1 MTAAAR
7 CCVAPRAL
15 TRLLTLCA
23 QDVPS
28 LGSAGDI
35 VDVSP
40 GHARN
45 YLVPG
50 RMAVPVRAPGRGRG
64 AAAQAAAQ
72 AEESAAAPRAAAAGK
87 DDPARALEEAQEA
100 VRRLT
105 VAPLV
110 RAGAAR
116 LPSWLANPDRAA
128 PALAQVMR
136 VLVDAATGQ
145 PRAGVSAKQLLA
157 AVRARKHVALPA
169 ECLRLDAPLAELG
182 EHAVP
187 LRFDAQQLPGEHT
200 LTVLVKKK
208 L

>member
-1 MTAAAR
+1 MLCRVRGSAAHAARALHASAAASVRVKLEKARDR
-7 CCVAPRAL
+7 CCALLRGASRAHAPPHAL
-15 TRLLTLCA
+15 RT

-35 VDVSP
+35 VEVSP

-128 PALAQVMR
+128 PR
-136 VLVDAATGQ
+136 
-145 PRAGVSAKQLLA
+145 LL
-157 AVRARKHVALPA
+157 
-169 ECLRLDAPLAELG
+169 LR
-182 EHAVP
+182 
-187 LRFDAQQLPGEHT
+187 R
-200 LTVLVKKK
+200 
-208 L
+208 